1 MQWLGAL
8 GAQLVSFFIADKL
21 GEYVLFWLAT
31 WLDLTSRAKAQVCIG
46 PTPFPKSV
54 DAKERVLTCW
64 DWPAPGF
71 SEEHLFPTLRVGI
84 NIEKKYPLIQLHKQ
98 FSFLSYT

>member
-1 MQWLGAL
+1 MSAL
-8 GAQLVSFFIADKL
+8 WQGRSVTADPEAQANAVARGSRGSACFFFIADKL

-31 WLDLTSRAKAQVCIG
+31 WLVLTSRAKAQVCIG

-54 DAKERVLTCW
+54 DAKERVSTCW

-71 SEEHLFPTLRVGI
+71 S
-84 NIEKKYPLIQLHKQ
+84 
-98 FSFLSYT
+98 